1 MERRDEGLMP
11 QTSLVVPCYNEA
23 TRLDVQEFTRFAQS
37 GVARLF
43 LVNDGSRDETLTVL
57 REIESAAPGHVTVV
71 NLEQNC
77 GKAEAVRRGLIEA
90 LASDSQFVG
99 FWDADLATPF
109 DALTGFLRELEAAP
123 HLEIVIGS
131 RVRLLGRTIDRQAS
145 RHYAGRV
152 FATAASLAL
161 RLPVYDTQCGAKLF
175 RATDHLGR
183 ALATPFLSRWVF
195 DVELLAR
202 LGTIDGR
209 YDPMRLVNIVYEFPL
224 LEWRDVAGSKLRAT
238 DFAKSAIDL
247 LKIYRRYVRKAET
260 RIDGRS
266 SDVAVGRVSRE
277 LPP

>member
-1 MERRDEGLMP
+1 MP

-175 RATDHLGR
+175 RATDQLGR

-202 LGTIDGR
+202 LGTVDGR
-209 YDPMRLVNIVYEFPL
+209 YDRTRLVHTVYEFPL
-224 LEWRDVAGSKLRAT
+224 AEWRDVAGSKLRMT
-238 DFAKSAIDL
+238 DFAKSAVDL
-247 LKIYRRYVRKAET
+247 LKIYRRYVRGPWAPT
-260 RIDGRS
+260 HGGAP
-266 SDVAVGRVSRE
+266 DVAMERVSRK
-277 LPP
+277 PPSLTS

>member
-1 MERRDEGLMP
+1 MP

-23 TRLDVQEFTRFAQS
+23 ARLNAQEFKRFAQS
-37 GVARLF
+37 GGAHLV
-43 LVNDGSRDETLTVL
+43 LVNDGSRDDTLPVL
-57 REIESAAPGHVTVV
+57 HEIQASAPGDVTVV
-71 NLEQNC
+71 NLERNR
-77 GKAEAVRRGLIEA
+77 GKAEAVRRGMIAA
-90 LASDSQFVG
+90 LAGDARFVG

-109 DALTGFLRELEAAP
+109 DALAGFLHELNTTP

-131 RVRLLGRTIDRQAS
+131 RVRLLGRMIDRQAS

-152 FATAASLAL
+152 FATAASVAL